1 MLEKAIERYKE
12 RFGNAP
18 RAAAMAPGRVEVLGN
33 HTDYNGGYVMS
44 AAIERTT
51 TVVGDGLGDDRIA
64 LVTANFGKEAA
75 HSAAAIAP
83 DPQNDWAGY
92 VLGVAD
98 QLKKGGV
105 AVGGFQAV
113 IDSDVPVGSGLSS
126 SAALEV
132 STALFLQQLFRFEMD
147 KMEIAKL
154 CQRAEN
160 QFVGV
165 SSGLMDQF
173 SSVFG
178 RENSLLFLDCLTYE
192 HETISLNRSDVEL
205 VICNS
210 MVRHELTGG
219 DYNTRRAECMA
230 AAAHFGKK
238 LLRDVP
244 FGEFEARKNE
254 LPENERRRAEHV
266 LNENRRVLDGRRAA
280 ARGDLREL
288 GKLMAQSH
296 ASSRDLFE
304 NSTPELD
311 FLVETALTLPGCYGA
326 RLTGGGWGGAT
337 INLVDSGEAE
347 SFRQELARRYREE
360 IGIEPDVFVTGIGDG
375 AKAVQL

>member
-1 MLEKAIERYKE
+1 MLKKAIGRYQE
-12 RFGNAP
+12 RFGKEP
-18 RAAAMAPGRVEVLGN
+18 AAAAAAPGRVEVLGN

-44 AAIERTT
+44 AAIDRTT
-51 TVVGDGLGDDRIA
+51 TVVGDATGDGKIA

-75 HSAAAIAP
+75 HDASEIKQNP
-83 DPQNDWAGY
+83 ENDWAGY

-98 QLKKGGV
+98 QLKKTGV
-105 AVGGFQAV
+105 DVRGFQAV

-132 STALFLQQLFRFEMD
+132 STALFLQQLFPFDMD
-147 KMEIAKL
+147 KIEIAKL

-165 SSGLMDQF
+165 NSGLMDQF

-178 RENSLLFLDCLTYE
+178 QENSLLFLDCLTYE

-238 LLRDVP
+238 LLREVP
-244 FGEFEARKNE
+244 IEEFEAHKGE
-254 LPENERRRAEHV
+254 LPENERKRAAHV
-266 LNENRRVLDGRRAA
+266 LNENRRVLEGRQAA
-280 ARGDLREL
+280 SRGDLALL
-288 GKLMAQSH
+288 GNLMAQSH
-296 ASSRDLFE
+296 ESSRLLFE

-311 FLVETALTLPGCYGA
+311 FLVETALGLSGCYGA

-337 INLVDSGEAE
+337 INLVDAGRAE
-347 SFRQELARRYREE
+347 EFRQELARRYHEKM
-360 IGIEPDVFVTGIGDG
+360 GIEPEVFVTRIGAG
-375 AKAVQL
+375 ARALKV